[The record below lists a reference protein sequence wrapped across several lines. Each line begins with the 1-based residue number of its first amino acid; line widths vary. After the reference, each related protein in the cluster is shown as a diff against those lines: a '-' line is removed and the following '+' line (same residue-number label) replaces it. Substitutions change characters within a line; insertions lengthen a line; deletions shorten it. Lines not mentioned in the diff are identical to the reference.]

1 MLKNILMKLCDGYSS
16 LDSFDIIKLAF
27 PSVLS
32 AILSALLSGYIITR
46 WRSRKDLVDKRI
58 DDLCREIDALG
69 ELAREF
75 WSRNFKAADQSTIV
89 NIKSKL
95 LRISRL
101 RVLLEGLVSNSSKNE
116 LVESEQMF
124 LREISGGEFES
135 PRRKLDFV
143 KSYAVLEAGSNYV
156 LAIRQAHLSDQKGLW
171 MRK

>member
-1 MLKNILMKLCDGYSS
+1 MLKNILMKLCDGSRP
-16 LDSFDIIKLAF
+16 LDWLDILKLAF

-32 AILSALLSGYIITR
+32 AILSALLSGYLVTR
-46 WRSRKDLVDKRI
+46 WRSRKDLIDKRI
-58 DDLCREIDALG
+58 DDLCKEIDVLA
-69 ELAREF
+69 EIAREF
-75 WSRNFKAADQSTIV
+75 WSRNSKAADQAIIV

-143 KSYAVLEAGSNYV
+143 KSYAVLEVGSNYV
-156 LAIRQAHLSDQKGLW
+156 LAIRQAHISDQKGLW
-171 MRK
+171 MRN